1 MPDDRDW
8 FATTRE
14 ACPECGYDA
23 TAVPRAEIPAAVRA
37 LGDAWRAGLP
47 MTAPALGERPDDVTW
62 SALEYACHTRDVLSV
77 FAGRVVVTLAEDEP
91 ELGWWDHEA
100 AAVDEGYAAQDPAA
114 VLADLELNAAHL
126 ADVLATVPEDG
137 WGRVGT
143 RRGRER
149 FTVEAM
155 GRFCLHE
162 GHHHLHDARRSLA
175 PAN

>member
-8 FATTRE
+8 FATTRGRC
-14 ACPECGYDA
+14 AECGYDA
-23 TAVPRAEIPAAVRA
+23 AAVARDGLPAAMRE
-37 LGDAWRAGLP
+37 LGDAWRTGLP
-47 MTAPALGERPDDVTW
+47 VTAPALSERPDDVTW

-77 FAGRVVVTLAEDEP
+77 FAGRVALTLAEDEP

-100 AAVDEGYAAQDPAA
+100 AAVDEGYNAQDPAA
-114 VLADLELNAAHL
+114 VVADLELNAAHL
-126 ADVLATVPEDG
+126 ADVLAAVPADAWE
-137 WGRVGT
+137 RVGT
-143 RRGRER
+143 RRGFER

-162 GHHHLHDARRSLA
+162 GHHHLHDARRALA